1 MKRNLRFIGIFVL
14 VVSLS
19 FIFVSGCAKKQV
31 VKEEVLT
38 KEEQATKSAEAVTRA
53 NEEALREK
61 ALKEEALREKALK
74 EEALRERD
82 ILLKDAVAFKD
93 IYFDFDKYDLK
104 PQMRKIL
111 EQHAG
116 WLIQH
121 PEFEVVVEG
130 HCDERGTR
138 EYNLALGERRA
149 ESTRN
154 YLVTLGVTKGKLTTI
169 SYGEELPLDPSHTE
183 KAWTKNRRA
192 HFVVVTGK
200 K

>member
-1 MKRNLRFIGIFVL
+1 MKRNLRVIGVLVL

-38 KEEQATKSAEAVTRA
+38 KEEKTTESAEAVARA
-53 NEEALREK
+53 KEESMLKEK
-61 ALKEEALREKALK
+61 ALKERAMKEKALK
-74 EEALRERD
+74 ERD
-82 ILLKDAVAFKD
+82 ILLKEAAAFKN

-104 PQMRKIL
+104 PQMREIL
-111 EQHAG
+111 EEHAG

-121 PEFEVVVEG
+121 PEFKVIVEG

-149 ESTRN
+149 EAAQN
-154 YLVTLGVTKGKLTTI
+154 YLVTLGVAKRRLTTI
-169 SYGEELPLDPSHTE
+169 SYGEELPLDPGHTE
-183 KAWTKNRRA
+183 KAWAKNRRA
-192 HFVVVTGK
+192 HFVVVTEK